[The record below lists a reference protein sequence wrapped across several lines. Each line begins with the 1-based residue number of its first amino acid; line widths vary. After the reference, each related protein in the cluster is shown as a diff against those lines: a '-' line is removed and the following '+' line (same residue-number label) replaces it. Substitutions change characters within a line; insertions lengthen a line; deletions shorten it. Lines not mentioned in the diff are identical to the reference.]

1 MAQNNNK
8 KNNNKKFFFLVVVLI
23 SSLAALISMEYGK
36 TVTDGKMSSSQNK
49 SVRDFEY
56 DAGSKADFAVFDE
69 NIFYCTKDGMQYVD
83 SGGETIWNDT
93 YNMTI
98 PYMIQN
104 KGVVGVCEHKGRVLL
119 VYNTEGK
126 LYSVQLSEPI
136 VGFSVNG
143 TGFSSV
149 ITSLKNEY
157 QLEVYNSKGEKI
169 FLGKFQLIQGIPVST
184 SISEDGNILAVGF
197 LNITGVNV
205 SSRVSFYDISPKN
218 TQNAET
224 NDAVFASFNEENSV
238 CGVVSFFSGNLAAVV
253 FDKSLVVLSVNPF
266 ENEKYTESGRVD
278 FKNQIK
284 QIAFDEN
291 SNIYAAFGDKLI
303 NSGNDALESGTVVCY
318 NKDCVKKFEIN
329 TNRKVT
335 GIYPNGNGVVIG
347 MDRKFQ
353 NYTESGGFVW
363 EYNTNQDTKKLLLLD
378 EKELILFVAANKAS
392 IIKLNELSIQTEEI
406 QAEVSAQ
413 TEPETETA
421 ISTEKQTE
429 PSTKAVVSADTEGSV
444 QQKNN
449 AVKKNNENDIK
460 KTNTDT
466 PKASENLP
474 SNTNNKEDN
483 QKDAGNS
490 GNAVNNNTG
499 NAVNGDSGSTENK
512 VNSDNSEKPK
522 QTNSA
527 ENNNA
532 VNKGNKTPEKEDIKV
547 NVDENKDDSDKS
559 EKVPIIDEDDIVAP
573 E

>member
-8 KNNNKKFFFLVVVLI
+8 KNMNKKFFFLVVVLI

-49 SVRDFEY
+49 SIRDFEY

-83 SGGETIWNDT
+83 SSGETLWNDT

-224 NDAVFASFNEENSV
+224 NDAVFASFNEESSV

-266 ENEKYTESGRVD
+266 ENEKYTENGRVD

-329 TNRKVT
+329 TNRRVT
-335 GIYPNGNGVVIG
+335 GIYPNGNSVIIG

-392 IIKLNELSIQTEEI
+392 IIKLNELSIQTEEV
-406 QAEVSAQ
+406 QAEVSVVA
-413 TEPETETA
+413 ESETETVV
-421 ISTEKQTE
+421 STEKQTE
-429 PSTKAVVSADTEGSV
+429 PSTKAVVSADTGGSV
-444 QQKNN
+444 QQKNS
-449 AVKKNNENDIK
+449 AAKKNNENNTK
-460 KTNTDT
+460 KTNVDT
-466 PKASENLP
+466 PKVSENVP
-474 SNTNNKEDN
+474 NNKEDN
-483 QKDAGNS
+483 QKNAENSGTAGN
-490 GNAVNNNTG
+490 GGTAVNNNVENSKTG
-499 NAVNGDSGSTENK
+499 GNKESGDTA
-512 VNSDNSEKPK
+512 EKPK
-522 QTNSA
+522 QTNTA

-532 VNKGNKTPEKEDIKV
+532 VNGENKTPEKEDIKL
-547 NVDENKDDSDKS
+547 NVDENKDNSDKS
-559 EKVPIIDEDDIVAP
+559 EKVPVIDEDDIVAP